1 MKVVKNSVIA
11 VMFVFALCIAAQA
24 GEPEEPDMRGKVRER
39 IEKMMMWR
47 ISEEMKLPP
56 EKEEALFKLIKA
68 HFRERE
74 EVTRRQF
81 EVIGQLE
88 ELYRQNAPTEELK
101 RALDDFERVQEER
114 VEIEMRL
121 RDELRRILTTR
132 EIVRFIITW
141 PKVEEEIRSMI
152 HQFKKGKPQRGKNKP
167 K

>member
-1 MKVVKNSVIA
+1 MKVVKISVMVA
-11 VMFVFALCIAAQA
+11 VFVFAICVAAQA
-24 GEPEEPDMRGKVRER
+24 GEPEGPDMRGKVRER

-47 ISEEMKLPP
+47 LAEEMKLPP
-56 EKEEALFKLIKA
+56 EKEEELFKLIRS

-101 RALDDFERVQEER
+101 RALADFERVQQER
-114 VEIEMRL
+114 VEMEMRL
-121 RDELRRILTTR
+121 RDELRRILSTR

-141 PKVEEEIRSMI
+141 PKVEEEIRGMI
-152 HQFKKGKPQRGKNKP
+152 HQLKKDKTPRGKIKP